1 MNSYYNNRSRR
12 RRRGNFSSIALIAI
26 IAVALAVLVLLLLP
40 RKHSGKEKDAG
51 SAGSC
56 QVEEAVVV
64 DPIGFQRDDYE
75 RVDGTVPSGST
86 FGTLMNRTLDVPMS
100 VVNRL
105 AAADSVFDVRRFRA
119 GNAWHAYYTP
129 DSLRCLRYFVYDI
142 DRVSSVVFRTDTLP
156 QVWRYDREVCIRRK
170 AADATISSSLWN
182 DMQKAG
188 ASPQVICELSDIY
201 AWTVDFFGIQPGDR
215 FRVLYDERVCEDE
228 VVGLGRIYYA
238 EYIHGE
244 AVQPAIFFDQR
255 DTGNVYWNEKGESL
269 RRAFLKAP
277 LEFKRI
283 SSGFSYHRKHPVHGD
298 VRPHTGVDYAAPTG
312 TPVVSI
318 GDGTVISA
326 GWGGGGGNTV
336 KIRHNSVYTTAYL
349 HLSKYGQGIKAGARV
364 RQGQVIGYV
373 GMTGTATGPHLDF
386 RVWKNGTPINPLTME
401 APPAVPIR
409 PENLPALDSVRT
421 AFHSEM
427 ERLLPVRTTDPALP
441 PAEE

>member
-1 MNSYYNNRSRR
+1 MALVGLAAVILTVILLLVLRSRSGS
-12 RRRGNFSSIALIAI
+12 GNGP
-26 IAVALAVLVLLLLP
+26 VAADP
-40 RKHSGKEKDAG
+40 GTE
-51 SAGSC
+51 
-56 QVEEAVVV
+56 EEAAAP
-64 DPIGFQRDDYE
+64 DPIGFQREAFE
-75 RVDGTVPSGST
+75 RVDGKVPSGSY
-86 FGTLMNRTLDVPMS
+86 FGRLMNTDLGVPMS

-105 AAADSVFDVRRFRA
+105 AAADSIFDVRKLRA
-119 GNAWHAYYTP
+119 GNAYHAYYTP
-129 DSLRCLRYFVYDI
+129 DSLRRLAYVVYDI

-156 QVWRYDREVCIRRK
+156 SVWRYDREVSICRK
-170 AADATISSSLWN
+170 AADATIASSLWN

-228 VVGLGRIYYA
+228 VVGLGRVYYA

-244 AVQPAIFFDQR
+244 TVQPAIYFDQR
-255 DTGNVYWNEKGESL
+255 DTGNVYWNDRGESL

-312 TPVVSI
+312 TPVVSV
-318 GDGTVISA
+318 GDGTVLSA
-326 GWGGGGGNTV
+326 GWGGGGGNTI

-349 HLSKYGQGIKAGARV
+349 HLSKFASGIKAGARV

-373 GMTGTATGPHLDF
+373 GATGTATGPHLDY

-409 PENLPALDSVRT
+409 SENLPALDSVR
-421 AFHSEM
+421 AACHDEL
-427 ERLLPVRTTDPALP
+427 ERLLPVSTADPAPLP
-441 PAEE
+441 EEASADISQ